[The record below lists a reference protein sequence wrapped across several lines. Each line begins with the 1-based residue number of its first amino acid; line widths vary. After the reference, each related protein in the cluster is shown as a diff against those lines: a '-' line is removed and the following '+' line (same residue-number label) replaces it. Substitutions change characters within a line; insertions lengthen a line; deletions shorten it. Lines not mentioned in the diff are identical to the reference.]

1 MQDLVG
7 TNTEIAIV
15 SFAESA
21 TTDLGYRSVLG
32 GEHRPVLNAINSVYT
47 SRLGGG
53 TNWDHGL
60 SEVDGFAINPDLV
73 LMVTDGNPT
82 LSRSSGDAS
91 RVNWGDFT
99 EAVTSANLIKSGG
112 GAAPASRIIAVA
124 AGAAG
129 SISVDGLIGITGPQ
143 VNQPDA
149 LDDDYVLG
157 EPDELAARLREIAL
171 ARCGASVKVKK
182 EVATTPGQWD
192 PGVGWSFDLQI
203 SPLTKVTPVPPADT
217 DASGIITFEWISAGD
232 RGPSPSRSV
241 TSPPATAY
249 KDPDLHL
256 LGRAG
261 LRRQRHR

>member
-1 MQDLVG
+1 
-7 TNTEIAIV
+7 
-15 SFAESA
+15 
-21 TTDLGYRSVLG
+21 
-32 GEHRPVLNAINSVYT
+32 
-47 SRLGGG
+47 
-53 TNWDHGL
+53 
-60 SEVDGFAINPDLV
+60 
-73 LMVTDGNPT
+73 MVTDGNPT

-157 EPDELAARLREIAL
+157 TPDELAARLREIAL

-203 SPLTKVTPVPPADT
+203 SPLTKVTPDPA
-217 DASGIITFEWISAGD
+217 
-232 RGPSPSRSV
+232 RG
-241 TSPPATAY
+241 
-249 KDPDLHL
+249 HE
-256 LGRAG
+256 
-261 LRRQRHR
+261 RQRHRHLRVDLRRVADRHHHGA